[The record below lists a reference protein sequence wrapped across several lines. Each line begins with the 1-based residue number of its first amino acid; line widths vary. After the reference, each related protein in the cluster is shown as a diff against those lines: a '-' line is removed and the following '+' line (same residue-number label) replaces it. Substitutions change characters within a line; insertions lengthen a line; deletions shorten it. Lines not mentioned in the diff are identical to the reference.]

1 MIFTETKLKGA
12 GIIELKRREDERGF
26 FARSLARESLKSM
39 SNEPGQALREHPGAC
54 STDPATRI
62 GDHIG
67 TELAEFDR
75 CMDEVVGLA
84 SGTRRQ
90 RVRILARFLVPR
102 FESNPIDLGSVR
114 GIDLRQLQREEPDTQ
129 WKAAAFARWHEP
141 DDRPF
146 P

>member
-1 MIFTETKLKGA
+1 MIFTETRLKGA
-12 GIIELKRREDERGF
+12 FIIELERREDERGF
-26 FARSLARESLKSM
+26 LPAAFAREILKSM

-75 CMDEVVGLA
+75 YMDEMLGLA

-90 RVRILARFLVPR
+90 RVRILARFLVSR

-146 P
+146 H